1 MKLRPTALAMLM
13 AALVLAGC
21 KDAQK
26 PAGKPAAEQ
35 GSTTL
40 SEGTGD
46 AVSVAPPDPL
56 LVTVPPNFGAPIKV
70 TSAGN
75 TQVSDTLRV
84 AGKVDFDQAR
94 VTRIGATVTGRVI
107 EIQAHLGQ
115 QVRVGDSLAVIN
127 STELGRPNSAISR
140 PAPRL
145 TCKRAASSAPASCLP
160 PT

>member
-1 MKLRPTALAMLM
+1 MKLRPTTLAMLM

-21 KDAQK
+21 KDAEK
-26 PAGKPAAEQ
+26 STGKPAASEQ
-35 GSTTL
+35 ATTAL
-40 SEGTGD
+40 SEGTGE

-70 TSAGN
+70 TPAGN

-107 EIQAHLGQ
+107 
-115 QVRVGDSLAVIN
+115 
-127 STELGRPNSAISR
+127 
-140 PAPRL
+140 
-145 TCKRAASSAPASCLP
+145 
-160 PT
+160 